1 MAIKINGTEVIDDNR
16 NITTSI
22 GTVDGR
28 DVAADGIKLDSIEVG
43 ADVTD
48 TTNVTAA
55 GALMDSEVTNLAD
68 VKAFSSADYATAAQ
82 GTLADSAIQQYGN
95 PTFGSVVTSGSVVA
109 SSFHGNGSNL
119 TNLPSSS
126 APPNYGDVGTY
137 AFVRHFNQGDLVYNT
152 NKYGQNLRPF
162 GFSASTSSYAKPSLD
177 IYKPALTGT
186 WRIMGDV
193 DVLYNH
199 YHAMTLAVR
208 IS

>member
-28 DVAADGIKLDSIEVG
+28 DLAADGIKIDSIEVG

-48 TTNVTAA
+48 TSNVTAA

-95 PTFGSVVTSGSVVA
+95 PTFGSVIA
-109 SSFHGNGSNL
+109 SSFHGDGSFL
-119 TNLPSSS
+119 TNLSTGSS
-126 APPNYGDVGTY
+126 ASTNYGDVGTY
-137 AFVRHFNQGDLVYNT
+137 AFVRYIYTGDLVYNT
-152 NKYGQNLRPF
+152 TLSGSGLRPF
-162 GFSASTSSYAKPSLD
+162 GFSASSSSYARPSANIFKPT
-177 IYKPALTGT
+177 LTGT
-186 WRIMGDV
+186 WRVMGDV
-193 DVLYNH
+193 DVFYSNYNS
-199 YHAMTLAVR
+199 MTLVVR